1 LDIGFWWQQW
11 TAARWLSRCPKDI
24 GEIGDAEV
32 VKAGRKETRP
42 MVLAE
47 QIDSILGRPLIGQ
60 LVEIYFDRP
69 WFAGVDFDEVGAS
82 DSFRF
87 EPSDLLAL
95 NLLDIRMGPEAI
107 REILSGKFDHYL
119 REIPVDIDLWSEDF
133 SEGSHPREWADALYR
148 AIRQLPDVG
157 PTTTSKLL
165 ARKRPRLVAIRDEVV
180 ERTLKLEGVQW
191 WSPLA
196 WALGDDAP
204 GGKERRDRI
213 NHLAPA
219 VQVSTLRRLDV
230 AVWMVGSNSGNAKRA
245 RLEIGFE

>member
-1 LDIGFWWQQW
+1 M
-11 TAARWLSRCPKDI
+11 
-24 GEIGDAEV
+24 

-42 MVLAE
+42 IVLAE
-47 QIDSILGRPLIGQ
+47 QIDSILGRPLIGK
-60 LVEIYFDRP
+60 LVETYFEWTCFAGIDFDRLGP
-69 WFAGVDFDEVGAS
+69 SAVDQ
-82 DSFRF
+82 F

-107 REILSGKFDHYL
+107 REILSGKFDHFL

-133 SEGSHPREWADALYR
+133 SDGSHPRETADSLYT

-213 NHLAPA
+213 NQLAPA
-219 VQVSTLRRLDV
+219 VRVSTLRRLDV
-230 AVWMVGSNSGNAKRA
+230 AVWMVGSSSGNAKRA
-245 RLEIGFE
+245 RLEIGFK